1 MSRRLTRKELDEIR
15 RAYHMDLEKAG
26 CQRVAADGAIYA
38 CHIYVERLV
47 DEVGALWRARRKKRK
62 AK

>member
-15 RAYHMDLEKAG
+15 RAYHMDLEKVG
-26 CQRVAADGAIYA
+26 CQRVAVDGAIYA
-38 CHIYVERLV
+38 GRHYVERLV
-47 DEVGALWRARRKKRK
+47 DEVEALWRARRK